1 MGRPRAY
8 DRDAALLA
16 ARDLFWE
23 QGYERTSIAD
33 LEERTGL
40 NRSSLYQEFGSKQK
54 LFEASLQCY
63 ADRVIS
69 GLLAGLR
76 GGTGTGPPPEGSQP
90 AGAGLTAETG
100 LAAVAALFR
109 RVAELCRCDAAVSTR
124 GCMMVNATAELA
136 AHDAGVRA
144 HATAYRDRLRADF
157 GAALSR
163 AAASGEIAPD
173 TVRVPRR
180 AACLGPDGRLALR
193 AHRSRRRG
201 RPVRDDRQGGRV
213 LADRPAPVTAARAMF
228 AGPLALRYTRPPAII
243 EPFGSE

>member
-8 DRDAALLA
+8 DRDAALIA

-23 QGYERTSIAD
+23 QGYERTSITD

-54 LFEASLQCY
+54 LFVAALECY

-76 GGTGTGPPPEGSQP
+76 GGTVTGLPGDSQP
-90 AGAGLTAETG
+90 AAAGLAAETG

-124 GCMMVNATAELA
+124 GCMMVNAIAVLA
-136 AHDAGVRA
+136 AHDAEARA

-163 AAASGEIAPD
+163 AAASGEIAPG
-173 TVRVPRR
+173 TVESR
-180 AACLGPDGRLALR
+180 AALLASALMGVWLSVRLDPADAGTLCETIASEAESWRIAPALPR
-193 AHRSRRRG
+193 
-201 RPVRDDRQGGRV
+201 
-213 LADRPAPVTAARAMF
+213 
-228 AGPLALRYTRPPAII
+228 
-243 EPFGSE
+243 

>member
-1 MGRPRAY
+1 VGRPRAY

-16 ARDLFWE
+16 ARDVFWE

-40 NRSSLYQEFGSKQK
+40 NRSSLYQEFGSKQQ
-54 LFEASLQCY
+54 LFEASLECY

-76 GGTGTGPPPEGSQP
+76 GGTGTGLPPAGGQP
-90 AGAGLTAETG
+90 AGAGLAAETG

-124 GCMMVNATAELA
+124 GCMMVNAIAELA
-136 AHDAGVRA
+136 ARDAGVRA
-144 HATAYRDRLRADF
+144 HAMAYRDRLRADF

-163 AAASGEIAPD
+163 AAASGEIAPG
-173 TVRVPRR
+173 TAGSR
-180 AACLGPDGRLALR
+180 AALLASALMGAWLSAR
-193 AHRSRRRG
+193 ID
-201 RPVRDDRQGGRV
+201 P
-213 LADRPAPVTAARAMF
+213 ADAGALCETIAKEAESWRIAPAPPR
-228 AGPLALRYTRPPAII
+228 
-243 EPFGSE
+243 

>member
-1 MGRPRAY
+1 MKLYSGAIGSESQERPRVGRPRAY

-54 LFEASLQCY
+54 LFEASLECY
-63 ADRVIS
+63 ADRIIS

-76 GGTGTGPPPEGSQP
+76 GGTGTGLPPGDSQP
-90 AGAGLTAETG
+90 AGPGLAAETG

-109 RVAELCRCDAAVSTR
+109 RVAELCRCDAVVSTR

-157 GAALSR
+157 GTALSR
-163 AAASGEIAPD
+163 AAAFGEIAPD
-173 TVRVPRR
+173 TVQSR
-180 AACLGPDGRLALR
+180 AALLAAALMGAWLSAR
-193 AHRSRRRG
+193 ID
-201 RPVRDDRQGGRV
+201 P
-213 LADRPAPVTAARAMF
+213 ADAGALCETIAKEAESWRIAPAPPR
-228 AGPLALRYTRPPAII
+228 
-243 EPFGSE
+243 